1 MHQLEQ
7 VQHGFGLIFGRADLD
22 QRADGEVRQ
31 VYLEDGG
38 EGFWVVPG
46 QDEGVGTFW
55 RLAYLILKTFDSN
68 HITFTYCSG
77 SCTCLNARSCPKK
90 NSKRPSFVPA
100 AITLVPATSL
110 IFTKYSSSFPF

>member
-7 VQHGFGLIFGRADLD
+7 VQHGFGLVFGRADLD

-46 QDEGVGTFW
+46 QDEGGRYILAASVSNPENF
-55 RLAYLILKTFDSN
+55 RL
-68 HITFTYCSG
+68 
-77 SCTCLNARSCPKK
+77 
-90 NSKRPSFVPA
+90 
-100 AITLVPATSL
+100 
-110 IFTKYSSSFPF
+110 